1 MESPQELNTL
11 PENKEV
17 KLSDISTIITENY
30 NMYYDMMTRYK
41 SLQDWVKKQK
51 ELNRSEEHTSE
62 LQSH

>member
-51 ELNRSEEHTSE
+51 ELNP
-62 LQSH
+62 